1 MLLRRSMA
9 FSHVIYASVFPALA
23 AVLALLAVLI
33 LLFRF
38 AEAPHLLKVAVGPP
52 DGADAQLI
60 GAFAK
65 RLENNHAAL
74 RLSVQTVAGPAE
86 AAKALQSGDVDLA
99 VVRSDG
105 AVPTNGLMLAILHND
120 VAVLAAPH
128 GSGLTKPAELAGKR
142 IGIFPAAA
150 VNAALLDAVLAEYK
164 VSTTGVQ
171 HVMLPPD
178 ELPRAAA
185 DKTIDALFAV
195 GPLHG
200 GTVEN
205 AISALTSGKRDPV
218 LIAIDA
224 ADGMAERGE
233 AYQKVDLPN
242 GFFPG
247 APPLPDDDFATLGVA
262 TRLEARQSMS
272 EATAGDVTKR
282 LFDMRRVLEADAP
295 IAAAI
300 EKPDGDKGSLTTV
313 HPGAAAYF
321 SDNEKSF
328 MDVYGDW
335 IYIGAMVLSGIGS
348 GAAAM
353 LGMTRARA
361 RKAALDLIDRLIDLK
376 QAAHK
381 TMSLPHLAELDRQ
394 IEELSTSGLR
404 FARDHDFD
412 EAGLSALRLAI
423 DEARRAI
430 ADQCNEL
437 QEKSALIANA
447 ASMRSLPYAVSPP
460 ASSPEIPS

>member
-1 MLLRRSMA
+1 M
-9 FSHVIYASVFPALA
+9 IYASVFPALA

-205 AISALTSGKRDPV
+205 AISGLTSGKRDPV

-460 ASSPEIPS
+460 ASSPGDSIMKGL

>member
-1 MLLRRSMA
+1 MQLRRSMA
-9 FSHVIYASVFPALA
+9 FSHVLYAAVFPAIA
-23 AVLALLAVLI
+23 AGLALVAVVI
-33 LLFRF
+33 LLVRF
-38 AEAPHLLKVAVGPP
+38 VEAPQMLKVAVGPP

-60 GAFAK
+60 GAFVK
-65 RLENNHAAL
+65 RLENDHASL
-74 RLSVQTVAGPAE
+74 RLTIQSVAGPAE
-86 AAKALQSGDVDLA
+86 AAKALQSGDADLA

-105 AVPTNGLMLAILHND
+105 AVPTDGLMLAILHND

-128 GSGLTKPAELAGKR
+128 GAGLTKPAELAGKR
-142 IGIFPAAA
+142 IGIFPGAP
-150 VNAALLDAVLAEYK
+150 VNAALLDTVLAEYK
-164 VSTTGVQ
+164 VPAAGIQ
-171 HVMLPPD
+171 HVMLSAD
-178 ELPRAAA
+178 ELSRAEA

-200 GTVEN
+200 GAVE
-205 AISALTSGKRDPV
+205 SAVAGLASGKRDMV

-224 ADGMAERGE
+224 ADGMAARGE

-272 EATAGDVTKR
+272 EGTAGDVTKR
-282 LFDMRRVLEADAP
+282 LFDMRRLLEADTP

-328 MDVYGDW
+328 MDIYGDW

-353 LGMTRARA
+353 VGLTRARA
-361 RKAALDLIDRLIDLK
+361 RSAALDLIDRLIDLK

-381 TMSLPHLAELDRQ
+381 TMSLPRLAELDRQ

-437 QEKSALIANA
+437 QERSPLIANA
-447 ASMRSLPYAVSPP
+447 ESMRSLPYPASPP

>member
-9 FSHVIYASVFPALA
+9 FSHVIYASIFPALA
-23 AVLALLAVLI
+23 AALALVAVVI
-33 LLFRF
+33 LLLRF
-38 AEAPHLLKVAVGPP
+38 AEAPHVLKVAVGPA
-52 DGADAQLI
+52 DGADAQLMA
-60 GAFAK
+60 AFAK
-65 RLENNHAAL
+65 RLDNNHAAL
-74 RLSVQTVAGPAE
+74 RVSVQTVAGPAE
-86 AAKALQSGDVDLA
+86 AAKALQNGDADLA

-105 AVPTNGLMLAILHND
+105 AVPTDGLMLAILHND
-120 VAVLAAPH
+120 VALLAAPH
-128 GSGLTKPAELAGKR
+128 GSGVTKPAELSGKR

-150 VNAALLDAVLAEYK
+150 VNAALLDAVLTEYK
-164 VSTTGVQ
+164 VSPTGVQ
-171 HVMLPPD
+171 HVMLTAD
-178 ELPRAAA
+178 ELPHAAA
-185 DKTIDALFAV
+185 DKRIDALFTV

-200 GTVEN
+200 GTVES
-205 AISALTSGKRDPV
+205 AIAGLTPGKRDPV
-218 LIAIDA
+218 LIPIDA

-242 GFFPG
+242 GFIPG

-272 EATAGDVTKR
+272 ESTAGDVTKR
-282 LFDMRRVLEADAP
+282 LFDMRRLLEADTP

-328 MDVYGDW
+328 MDIYGDW

-353 LGMTRARA
+353 LGLTRARA
-361 RKAALDLIDRLIDLK
+361 RKAALELIDRLIDLK

-381 TMSLPHLAELDRQ
+381 TMSLPRLAELDRQ
-394 IEELSTSGLR
+394 IEELSTNGLR

-430 ADQCNEL
+430 NDQCNEL

-447 ASMRSLPYAVSPP
+447 ASMRSLPYPASPP

>member
-9 FSHVIYASVFPALA
+9 FSHVIYAAIFPALA
-23 AVLALLAVLI
+23 AALALVAVVI
-33 LLFRF
+33 LLLRF
-38 AEAPHLLKVAVGPP
+38 AEAPHVLKVAVGPP

-60 GAFAK
+60 SAFA
-65 RLENNHAAL
+65 RRIENQGAAL
-74 RLSVQTVAGPAE
+74 RLAVQTVAGPAE
-86 AAKALQSGDVDLA
+86 AAKALQNGDADLA

-105 AVPTNGLMLAILHND
+105 VVPTNGLMIAILHND

-128 GSGLTKPAELAGKR
+128 GAGLTKPAELGGKR

-164 VSTTGVQ
+164 VSAPGVQ
-171 HVMLPPD
+171 HVMLSAE
-178 ELPRAAA
+178 ELPLAAA
-185 DKTIDALFAV
+185 EKTIDALFTI

-200 GTVEN
+200 GEVES
-205 AISALTSGKRDPV
+205 AIGALTSGRRDPV
-218 LIAIDA
+218 LIPIDA

-262 TRLEARQSMS
+262 TRLEARQSLS
-272 EATAGDVTKR
+272 DQTVGDLTKR
-282 LFDMRRVLEADAP
+282 LFDMRRLLEADAP

-328 MDVYGDW
+328 MDRYGDW

-353 LGMTRARA
+353 LGLTRARA
-361 RKAALDLIDRLIDLK
+361 RRAALDLIDRLIDLK

-381 TMSLPHLAELDRQ
+381 TMSLPRLAELDRE
-394 IEELSTSGLR
+394 IEELSTNGLR

-430 ADQCNEL
+430 NDQCNEL

-447 ASMRSLPYAVSPP
+447 ASMRSLPHPASPP
-460 ASSPEIPS
+460 ESSA

>member
-9 FSHVIYASVFPALA
+9 FSHVIYASVFPVIAAALA
-23 AVLALLAVLI
+23 LIAVVI
-33 LLFRF
+33 LLLRF
-38 AEAPHLLKVAVGPP
+38 VEAPHMLKIAVGPP

-60 GAFAK
+60 AAFAK
-65 RLENNHAAL
+65 RLDNDRATL
-74 RLSVQTVAGPAE
+74 RLSIQTVAGPAE
-86 AAKALQSGDVDLA
+86 AAKALQNGDADLA

-105 AVPTNGLMLAILHND
+105 AVPTDGLMLAILHND

-128 GSGLTKPAELAGKR
+128 GSGLTKPAELSGKR
-142 IGIFPAAA
+142 IGIFPAAP

-164 VSTTGVQ
+164 VSTAGVQ
-171 HVMLPPD
+171 HVMLPAD
-178 ELPRAAA
+178 ELPRAVA
-185 DKTIDALFAV
+185 DKTIDALFIV

-200 GTVEN
+200 GTVEG
-205 AISALTSGKRDPV
+205 AIAGLTSGKRDPV

-272 EATAGDVTKR
+272 ESTAGDVTKR
-282 LFDMRRVLEADAP
+282 LFDMRRLLEADTP
-295 IAAAI
+295 IAGAI

-328 MDVYGDW
+328 MDIYGDW

-353 LGMTRARA
+353 LGLTRARA

-381 TMSLPHLAELDRQ
+381 TMSLPRLAELDRQ

-447 ASMRSLPYAVSPP
+447 ASMRSLPYP
-460 ASSPEIPS
+460 ASAPESPS